1 MADDWGKGR
10 VGIGDCELHSQ
21 VETKLTATRV
31 NGRINHE
38 ACAKSPKEVV
48 QIMRAVSVLSSSRT
62 AGKCATERLPDAA
75 EVQK

>member
-38 ACAKSPKEVV
+38 RVPNRRKKSSK
-48 QIMRAVSVLSSSRT
+48 
-62 AGKCATERLPDAA
+62 
-75 EVQK
+75 